1 MACSIIRNSVG
12 QIVRVNAP
20 NGKESKLF
28 NSILKIQPDKE
39 KALRMWGKVYTPM
52 FKLWFGDWEKGRGS
66 KVVDEN
72 GEPLLVYHGTY
83 FEFNK
88 FGSPVSYFTDSLQYS
103 KDVKGGFSAK
113 RTMPVFLNIRN
124 PYSVPSDKRIADAPE
139 EVHYRPG
146 SEYFA
151 PRVAKEGLEK
161 EGYDGVVGIDAGQ
174 EQGKTYVT
182 YDRNQIKSAENKGTF
197 LGLTDNIYY
206 QQEGGGTETSQA
218 SDQTVKLVMDLLKRI
233 GVKVETLKNISVN
246 GITQDANGVA
256 DIMQKL
262 VQVTQDKINVAL
274 PEEAMHFVVEILEQK
289 DPALFNKLLRE
300 INGYQMLNRVV
311 AEYGKNPMYQTADG
325 KPDMRK
331 LKKEAIAKVLTETV
345 INKNEGSTEK
355 VENLA
360 KVESWWQ
367 SIVNALR
374 GLFTSSGFDQAALKV
389 LSGEFDGTVDDLR
402 SQEVYLQSI
411 EDKQDRTVQRILDVH
426 NSITPG
432 KDGEG
437 YSIGGVLIP
446 KRVTD
451 FVKDWYASRFADKDL
466 TKSEYQTAVDAL
478 KAEKGSSGH
487 KDFENMLNDHFLAE
501 DRTLLPEDQR
511 PSDVDYVSILDPKNK
526 TYYETLKKNMAAR
539 LESFPPGTKFMAEVR
554 VYNGKDVA
562 GTIDFIAVTPEG
574 KVNLLDWK
582 FMDLNIEK
590 NKDVPWYKVN
600 AWRQQMKQYKNI
612 LQNNYGVAPEDFGQ
626 TRMIP
631 IKVTYAPGSS
641 KTGELP
647 KFTGVSIGKVNVKVE
662 DRAYLLPVGLETER
676 TGIKKIDALIEKL
689 NKVYET
695 ISDRKVTPE
704 LKEEKARQLNNLYEA
719 IRQLQV
725 RQRIEPLLRQAKIIN
740 AEVERII
747 ADYNNNFKG
756 KDPSMF
762 SRAEKNEFADRI
774 LQFEDTLQVY
784 KNLSTELK
792 SLFRGD
798 LDEQQKKLWQE
809 IKDTTEDA
817 NEFASDLEDVSAE
830 FASEIIAKSQN
841 VMDFLLPEKVIKG
854 FSKWFA
860 STSTLQL
867 KSAEVL
873 YKLANRV
880 FGEAAMD
887 TLEQGK
893 ILQGLKK
900 SYDTWAKAKGLTK
913 NNYFDMIKKKGS
925 NQLIDEF
932 NPDFYTQLKNK
943 IGDKDYKWVK
953 ENIDVA
959 AYNEHLDEYRKKQ
972 YERIKN
978 KPRFGTEEENLKE
991 MNRELNDVKKLYS
1004 ITTADAPGWLLYDMI
1019 RKFPKRETWESEEWK
1034 ELNKEVN
1041 GVKVN
1046 APAKAFYDYIRK
1058 RNEIYDKIGYINSA
1072 QSRTFL
1078 PFVRKSL
1085 MEKIVMGGQVK
1096 LGEDL
1101 LRQITISE
1109 GEVGMGQIDPITK
1122 EPVYTIPKYFTKDT
1136 GEETSDDLFRNMT
1149 LLNEMAIRYQYLTEI
1164 EDQMRLISRVESNK
1178 EAIKTSYFG
1187 KTKYKEDGDPETISD
1202 NSENTKLVRDMME
1215 AIVYGHKFVESD
1227 NFDQLLGSVS
1237 GFGKKANKLLGV
1249 NLFPE
1254 SFDDSQISMNK
1265 TLNSL
1270 NNFFQLK
1277 TLGLN
1282 PLSAMSNLFGGSF
1295 QSVINAGTY
1304 FTKSEFFAN
1313 EMALMGRMYGMDAKK
1328 RLAALE
1334 YFLPLTENYNNKI
1347 AKELSSGVTPEGV
1360 QEILMSMM
1368 RESDQFVQSV
1378 NFFTYLDNTIVVDG
1392 KLVNARE
1399 YLRKQDKYQGIY
1411 NLPVDE
1417 RTKLMDEFDA
1427 DVKELVKEKGAMNL
1441 ATVDENNNLVIPGVE
1456 RKDDSVFEL
1465 RRKVQALTKD
1475 ALGNLSDDD
1484 VRRINLNILGKSFMI
1499 FKNWIPRL
1507 VDVRIGNLK
1516 YNSATE
1522 AYEWGRSRM
1531 VMRVLSDG
1539 VLTSLGR
1546 FINIVEANEKGVE
1559 YMRELFEKK
1568 KAEYEKETG
1577 KKLNMT
1583 EQEFMDLVRKN
1594 IKDQAVDAVFYLTL
1608 TSMFLALKALAPDDE
1623 DDKLTQNRYKF
1634 MLRAVDKVRDEIA
1647 YFYNPTSL
1655 INLTKS
1661 GIFPS
1666 ISLIDSFQKAFWN
1679 FGKEMYYLGT
1689 DDVKEAEKNQVIKYF
1704 LKGFPVTYE
1713 FDLPLLLFFPDV
1725 AKDLGM
1731 KAQGEARPVGR

>member
-1 MACSIIRNSVG
+1 MACSIIRNSKNE
-12 QIVRVNAP
+12 IVRVNAP

-39 KALRMWGKVYTPM
+39 KALRAWGKVYTPM

-72 GEPLLVYHGTY
+72 GEPLLVYHGTM
-83 FEFNK
+83 FEFDK
-88 FGSPVSYFTDSLQYS
+88 FGGSTNYFTDNLQYS
-103 KDVKGGFSAK
+103 KDVKRSFSSK
-113 RTMPVFLNIRN
+113 VTMPVFLNIRN
-124 PYSVPSDKRIADAPE
+124 MYKIPSNRRLYDAPE

-151 PRVAKEGLEK
+151 PRVARDELQEQ
-161 EGYDGVVGIDAGQ
+161 GYDGIVGKDAGQ
-174 EQGKTYVT
+174 EEGYTYVT
-182 YDRNQIKSAENKGTF
+182 YDRNQIKSAFNKGTF
-197 LGLTDNIYY
+197 LKFTDNIYY
-206 QQEGGGTETSQA
+206 QQEDSTETSQA

-233 GVKVETLKNISVN
+233 GVKVETLSKISVN
-246 GITQDANGVA
+246 GVTQNANGVA

-262 VQVTQDKINVAL
+262 VQVTQGKINVAL
-274 PEEAMHFVVEILEQK
+274 PEEAMHFVVEILEQT
-289 DPALFNKLLRE
+289 DPALFNKLLKE
-300 INGYQMLNRVV
+300 INSYQMLNRVV

-325 KPDMRK
+325 KPDIRK

-360 KVESWWQ
+360 RVESWWQ
-367 SIVNALR
+367 TIINAIKS
-374 GLFTSSGFDQAALKV
+374 LFIDSGFDQAALKV
-389 LSGEFDGTVDDLR
+389 LSGEFEGTVDDLR
-402 SQEVYLQSI
+402 SQEVYLQAS
-411 EDKQDRTVQRILDVH
+411 EDKQARTIQKLLDVH
-426 NSITPG
+426 NSIKPG

-437 YSIGGVLIP
+437 YSIGGVVIP

-451 FVKDWYASRFADKDL
+451 FVKDWYSSRFADKDL
-466 TKSEYQTAVDAL
+466 TKSEYQKAVDEL
-478 KAEKGSSGH
+478 KAEKGTGGH
-487 KDFENMLNDHFLAE
+487 ADFENMLNNHFLAE
-501 DRTLLPEDQR
+501 DRTLLPEGQR
-511 PSDVDYVSILDPKNK
+511 KSDADYVSQLDPKNK
-526 TYYETLKKNMAAR
+526 SYYEILKKNMAAR

-554 VYNGKDVA
+554 VFNGKDVA
-562 GTIDFIAVTPEG
+562 GTIDFVAVTPEG
-574 KVNLLDWK
+574 QVNLLDWK

-600 AWRQQMKQYKNI
+600 AWRQQMKQYKSI

-631 IKVTYAPGSS
+631 IKVTYTPGSA
-641 KTGELP
+641 KKNELP
-647 KFTGVSIGKVNVKVE
+647 KFSGVSIGKVDVKGE
-662 DRAYLLPVGLETER
+662 ERAYLLPVGLETER

-695 ISDRKVTPE
+695 ISQTKVTPE
-704 LKEEKARQLNNLYEA
+704 FKEEKARQLNNLYEA

-740 AEVERII
+740 AEVERVI
-747 ADYNNNFKG
+747 ADYEANFKG
-756 KDPSMF
+756 KDPSSF
-762 SRAEKNEFADRI
+762 SRAEKNEFSERI
-774 LQFEDTLQVY
+774 MSFEDALQVY

-798 LDEQQKKLWQE
+798 LTEEQRKLWQD
-809 IKDTTEDA
+809 IKDTTENA
-817 NEFASDLEDVSAE
+817 NELASDLEDVSAE
-830 FASEIIAKSQN
+830 FASEVIAKSQN
-841 VMDFLLPEKVIKG
+841 VMDFMLPEKIVKG

-873 YKLANRV
+873 YKLANRI

-887 TLEQGK
+887 TVEQGK
-893 ILQGLKK
+893 ILQGIKK
-900 SYDTWAKAKGLTK
+900 SYDEWAKKKGLNK
-913 NNYFDMIKKKGS
+913 NNYFDLIKKKGS
-925 NQLIDEF
+925 NALIDEF
-932 NPDFYTQLKNK
+932 NTEFYTELKDK
-943 IGDKDYKWVK
+943 IADKDYKWVK
-953 ENIDVA
+953 ENIDVE
-959 AYNEHLDEYRKKQ
+959 AYNAHLEEYRKKQ

-991 MNRELNDVKKLYS
+991 MNRELNEVKKLYS
-1004 ITTADAPGWLLYDMI
+1004 TINADSPGWLLYDMI
-1019 RKFPKRETWESEEWK
+1019 KKFPKREKWESDQWK
-1034 ELNKEVN
+1034 ELNKAE
-1041 GVKVN
+1041 N
-1046 APAKAFYDYIRK
+1046 APAKAFYDYIRG

-1078 PFVRKSL
+1078 PFIRKSL

-1096 LGEDL
+1096 LGESL
-1101 LRQITISE
+1101 LREITISE
-1109 GEVGMGQIDPITK
+1109 GEVGFGQIDPITK
-1122 EPVYTIPKYFTKDT
+1122 EPVYSIPKYFTGDT
-1136 GEETSDDLFRNMT
+1136 GEEVSEDLFRNMT

-1164 EDQMRLISRVESNK
+1164 EDQMRLISRVEGNK

-1187 KTKYKEDGDPETISD
+1187 KTKYKEDGSVETTAD

-1215 AIVYGHKFVESD
+1215 AIIYGHKFVESD

-1237 GFGKKANKLLGV
+1237 GFGKKANKFLGV
-1249 NLFPE
+1249 NVFPE
-1254 SFDDSQISMNK
+1254 KFDDSQISMNK

-1295 QSVINAGTY
+1295 QSIINAGTY
-1304 FTKSEFFAN
+1304 FTKGEFLAN
-1313 EMALMGRMYGMDAKK
+1313 ELALMGRMHGVDATK

-1334 YFLPLTENYNNKI
+1334 YFLPLTENYNRQI
-1347 AKELSSGVTPEGV
+1347 AKELSTGVTPEGV

-1368 RESDQFVQSV
+1368 RESDQFVQGV
-1378 NFFTYLDNTIVVDG
+1378 NFFTYLQNTIAIDG

-1399 YLRKQDKYQGIY
+1399 YLRKQEKYQNIY
-1411 NLPVDE
+1411 NLPAAE
-1417 RTKLMDEFDA
+1417 RTKLEAEFD
-1427 DVKELVKEKGAMNL
+1427 DNVKELVKEKGVLNISTL
-1441 ATVDENNNLVIPGVE
+1441 DENNNLVIPGIE

-1484 VRRINLNILGKSFMI
+1484 VRRINMNILGKSFMI

-1539 VLTSLGR
+1539 VLTSIGR
-1546 FINIVEANEKGVE
+1546 FIDIAQANEKGVE

-1577 KKLNMT
+1577 RTLQMT

-1608 TSMFLALKALAPDDE
+1608 TSLFLALKALAPDDDE
-1623 DDKLTQNRYKF
+1623 DRLTQNRYKF
-1634 MLRAVDKVRDEIA
+1634 MLRAVDKVKDEIA
-1647 YFYNPTSL
+1647 YFYDPTSL

-1661 GIFPS
+1661 GVFPS
-1666 ISLIDSFQKAFWN
+1666 TSLITNFTKAFKN

-1725 AKDLGM
+1725 AKDLGI
-1731 KAQGEARPVGR
+1731 KAQSEAKPIGQ

>member
-1 MACSIIRNSVG
+1 MACSIIRNSNNEV
-12 QIVRVNAP
+12 VRVNAP

-28 NSILKIQPDKE
+28 NSILKIEPDKQ

-72 GEPLLVYHGTY
+72 GEPLLVYHGTS
-83 FEFNK
+83 FEFDK
-88 FGSPVSYFTDSLQYS
+88 FASPVSYFTDSLQYS

-113 RTMPVFLNIRN
+113 KTMPVFLNIRN
-124 PYSVPSDKRIADAPE
+124 PYQVPSNKRLADAPE
-139 EVHYRPG
+139 EVHNRPG

-151 PRVAKEGLEK
+151 PRVAKEQLEN
-161 EGYDGVVGIDAGQ
+161 EGFDGVVGVDAGQ
-174 EQGKTYVT
+174 QDGKTYVA
-182 YDRNQIKSAENKGTF
+182 YERNQIKSAENKGTF

-206 QQEGGGTETSQA
+206 QQEGGTETSQA
-218 SDQTVKLVMDLLKRI
+218 SDQTIKLVMDLLKRI
-233 GVKVETLKNISVN
+233 GVKVETLSKISVN
-246 GITQDANGVA
+246 GVTQNANGVA

-262 VQVTQDKINVAL
+262 IQVTQDKINVAL

-289 DPALFNKLLRE
+289 DPALFNRLLKE
-300 INGYQMLNRVV
+300 INSYQMLNRVV

-360 KVESWWQ
+360 RVESWWQ
-367 SIVNALR
+367 SIVNAIKE
-374 GLFTSSGFDQAALKV
+374 LFTSSGFDQAALKV
-389 LSGEFDGTVDDLR
+389 LSGEFEGTVDELR
-402 SQEVYLQSI
+402 SQEVFLQNT
-411 EDKQDRTVQRILDVH
+411 EDKQKRTVQKLLDVH
-426 NSITPG
+426 NSIVKT
-432 KDGEG
+432 DEG
-437 YSIGGVLIP
+437 YTIGGVKIP

-451 FVKDWYASRFADKDL
+451 FVKDWYSSRFADKDL
-466 TKSEYQTAVDAL
+466 TKSEYQTAVDEL
-478 KAEKGSSGH
+478 KAEKGTAGH
-487 KDFENMLNDHFLAE
+487 ADFENMLKDHFLAA
-501 DRTLLPEDQR
+501 DMTLLPEGER
-511 PSDVDYVSILDPKNK
+511 RSDADYVSLLDPKNK
-526 TYYETLKKNMAAR
+526 SYYETLKKNMAAR
-539 LESFPPGTKFMAEVR
+539 LESFPEGTKFMAEVM
-554 VYNGKDVA
+554 VYDGKGVA
-562 GTIDFIAVTPEG
+562 GTIDFVAVTPEG
-574 KVNLLDWK
+574 QVNLLDWK

-612 LQNNYGVAPEDFGQ
+612 LQNNYGVSPEDFGQ

-631 IKVTYAPGSS
+631 IKVTYTPGSA
-641 KTGELP
+641 KTGQLP
-647 KFTGVSIGKVNVKVE
+647 KFSGVSIGKVDVKAE
-662 DRAYLLPVGLETER
+662 ERAYLLPVGLETER

-695 ISDRKVTPE
+695 ISQTKVTPE
-704 LKEEKARQLNNLYEA
+704 FKEEKARQLNNLYEA

-740 AEVERII
+740 AEVERVIS
-747 ADYNNNFKG
+747 DYETNFKG
-756 KDPSMF
+756 KDPSSF
-762 SRAEKNEFADRI
+762 SRKEKNEFSERI
-774 LQFEDTLQVY
+774 MSFEDALEVY
-784 KNLSTELK
+784 RNLSTELK

-798 LDEQQKKLWQE
+798 LSEQERKLWQD
-809 IKDTTEDA
+809 IKDTTENA
-817 NEFASDLEDVSAE
+817 NELASDLEDVSAE

-841 VMDFLLPEKVIKG
+841 VMDFLLPEKIIKG
-854 FSKWFA
+854 FTKWFS

-873 YKLANRV
+873 YKLANRI

-893 ILQGLKK
+893 ILQRIKK
-900 SYDTWAKAKGLTK
+900 SYDAWAKGRGLNK
-913 NNYFDMIKKKGS
+913 SNYFDLIKKKDS
-925 NQLIDEF
+925 NALVDEF
-932 NPDFYTQLKNK
+932 NPEFYTQLKDK
-943 IGDKDYKWVK
+943 VADKDYKWVK
-953 ENIDVA
+953 ENIDTN
-959 AYNEHLDEYRKKQ
+959 AYNVYLDEYRKKQ

-991 MNRELNDVKKLYS
+991 MNRELNEVKKLYS
-1004 ITTADAPGWLLYDMI
+1004 TVNADSPGWLLYDMMK
-1019 RKFPKRETWESEEWK
+1019 KFPKRETWESAAWK
-1034 ELNKEVN
+1034 ELNKPE
-1041 GVKVN
+1041 N
-1046 APAKAFYDYIRK
+1046 APAKEFYDYIRS

-1078 PFVRKSL
+1078 PFIRKSL
-1085 MEKIVMGGQVK
+1085 MEKIVMGGQIK

-1109 GEVGMGQIDPITK
+1109 GDVGYGQIDPITK
-1122 EPVYTIPKYFTKDT
+1122 EPVYSIPKYFTGNT
-1136 GEETSDDLFRNMT
+1136 EEEVSDDLFRNMT
-1149 LLNEMAIRYQYLTEI
+1149 LLNEMAIRYEYLTEI
-1164 EDQMRLISRVESNK
+1164 EDQMRLISRVEANK

-1187 KTKYKEDGDPETISD
+1187 KTKYKEDGSVETTAD

-1215 AIVYGHKFVESD
+1215 SIIYGHKFVESD

-1254 SFDDSQISMNK
+1254 KFDDSQISMNK

-1277 TLGLN
+1277 TIGLN

-1295 QSVINAGTY
+1295 QSIINAGTY
-1304 FTKSEFFAN
+1304 FTKSEFVAN
-1313 EMALMGRMYGMDAKK
+1313 EFALMGRMHGVDATK

-1334 YFLPLTENYNNKI
+1334 YFLPLTDNYNRKI
-1347 AKELSSGVTPEGV
+1347 AKELSTGVTPEGV
-1360 QEILMSMM
+1360 QEILMGMM
-1368 RESDQFVQSV
+1368 RESDQFIQSV
-1378 NFFTYLDNTIVVDG
+1378 NFFTYLQNTIVVDG

-1399 YLRKQDKYQGIY
+1399 YLRKDEKYEGIY
-1411 NLPVDE
+1411 NLPVAE
-1417 RTKLMDEFDA
+1417 RTKLENEFDNN
-1427 DVKELVKEKGAMNL
+1427 VKELVKEKGVLNISTL
-1441 ATVDENNNLVIPGVE
+1441 DENNNLVIPGIE

-1484 VRRINLNILGKSFMI
+1484 VRRINMNILGKSFMI

-1516 YNSATE
+1516 YNSASE

-1539 VLTSLGR
+1539 VLTSVGR
-1546 FINIVEANEKGVE
+1546 LINVVQANEKGVA

-1577 KKLNMT
+1577 KTLQMT
-1583 EQEFMDLVRKN
+1583 EQEFMNLVRKN
-1594 IKDQAVDAVFYLTL
+1594 IKDQAVDAIFYLTL
-1608 TSMFLALKALAPDDE
+1608 TSMFLALKALAPDDD

-1655 INLTKS
+1655 VNLTKS

-1666 ISLIDSFQKAFWN
+1666 TSLLDSFKKAFTN
-1679 FGKEMYYLGT
+1679 FGKEMYFLGN

-1704 LKGFPVTYE
+1704 LKGFPITYE
-1713 FDLPLLLFFPDV
+1713 LDLPLLLFFPDV
-1725 AKDLGM
+1725 AKDLGF
-1731 KAQGEARPVGR
+1731 KAQAEAKPLGQ

>member
-1 MACSIIRNSVG
+1 MACSIIRNSNNE
-12 QIVRVNAP
+12 IVRVNAP

-28 NSILKIQPDKE
+28 NSILKIEPDKQ

-72 GEPLLVYHGTY
+72 GEPLLVYHGTS
-83 FEFNK
+83 FEFDK
-88 FGSPVSYFTDSLQYS
+88 FASPVSYFTDSLQYS

-113 RTMPVFLNIRN
+113 KTMPVFLNIRN
-124 PYSVPSDKRIADAPE
+124 PYQVPSNKRLADAPE
-139 EVHYRPG
+139 EVHNRPG

-151 PRVAKEGLEK
+151 PRVAKEQLEN
-161 EGYDGVVGIDAGQ
+161 EGFDGVVGVDAGQ
-174 EQGKTYVT
+174 QDGKTYVA
-182 YDRNQIKSAENKGTF
+182 YERNQIKSAENKGTF

-206 QQEGGGTETSQA
+206 QQEGGTETSQA
-218 SDQTVKLVMDLLKRI
+218 SDQTIKLVMDLLKRI
-233 GVKVETLKNISVN
+233 GVKVETLSKISVN
-246 GITQDANGVA
+246 GVTQNANGVA

-289 DPALFNKLLRE
+289 DPALFNRLLKE
-300 INGYQMLNRVV
+300 INSYQMLNRVV

-360 KVESWWQ
+360 RVESWWQ
-367 SIVNALR
+367 SIVNAIKE
-374 GLFTSSGFDQAALKV
+374 LFTSSGFDQAALKV
-389 LSGEFDGTVDDLR
+389 LSGEFEGTVDELR
-402 SQEVYLQSI
+402 SQEVFLQNT
-411 EDKQDRTVQRILDVH
+411 EDKQKRTVQKLLDVH
-426 NSITPG
+426 NSIVKT
-432 KDGEG
+432 DEG
-437 YSIGGVLIP
+437 YTIGGVKIP

-451 FVKDWYASRFADKDL
+451 FVKDWYSSRFADKDL
-466 TKSEYQTAVDAL
+466 TKSEYQTAVDEL
-478 KAEKGSSGH
+478 KAEKGTAGH
-487 KDFENMLNDHFLAE
+487 ADFENMLKDHFLAA
-501 DRTLLPEDQR
+501 DMTLLPEGER
-511 PSDVDYVSILDPKNK
+511 RSDADYVSLLDPKNK
-526 TYYETLKKNMAAR
+526 SYYETLKKNMAAR
-539 LESFPPGTKFMAEVR
+539 LESFPEGTKFMAEVM
-554 VYNGKDVA
+554 VYDGKGVA
-562 GTIDFIAVTPEG
+562 GTIDFVAVTPEG
-574 KVNLLDWK
+574 QVNLLDWK

-612 LQNNYGVAPEDFGQ
+612 LQNNYGVSPEDFGQ

-631 IKVTYAPGSS
+631 IKVTYTPGSA
-641 KTGELP
+641 KTGQLP
-647 KFTGVSIGKVNVKVE
+647 KFSGVSIGKVDVKAE
-662 DRAYLLPVGLETER
+662 ERAYLLPVGLETER

-695 ISDRKVTPE
+695 ISQTKVTPE
-704 LKEEKARQLNNLYEA
+704 FKEEKARQLNNLYEA

-740 AEVERII
+740 AEVERVIS
-747 ADYNNNFKG
+747 DYETNFKG
-756 KDPSMF
+756 KDPSSF
-762 SRAEKNEFADRI
+762 SRKEKNEFSERI
-774 LQFEDTLQVY
+774 MSFEDALEVY
-784 KNLSTELK
+784 RNLSTELK

-798 LDEQQKKLWQE
+798 LSEQERKLWQD
-809 IKDTTEDA
+809 IKDTTENA
-817 NEFASDLEDVSAE
+817 NELASDLEDVSAE

-841 VMDFLLPEKVIKG
+841 VMDFLLPEKIIKG
-854 FSKWFA
+854 FTKWFS

-873 YKLANRV
+873 YKLANRI

-893 ILQGLKK
+893 ILQRIKK
-900 SYDTWAKAKGLTK
+900 SYDAWAKGRGLNK
-913 NNYFDMIKKKGS
+913 SNYFDLIKKKDS
-925 NQLIDEF
+925 NALVDEF
-932 NPDFYTQLKNK
+932 NPEFYTQLKDK
-943 IGDKDYKWVK
+943 VADKDYKWVK
-953 ENIDVA
+953 ENIDTN
-959 AYNEHLDEYRKKQ
+959 AYNVYLDEYRKKQ

-991 MNRELNDVKKLYS
+991 MNRELNEVKKLYS
-1004 ITTADAPGWLLYDMI
+1004 TVNADSPGWLLYDMMK
-1019 RKFPKRETWESEEWK
+1019 KFPKRETWESAAWK
-1034 ELNKEVN
+1034 ELNKPE
-1041 GVKVN
+1041 N
-1046 APAKAFYDYIRK
+1046 APAKEFYDYIRS

-1078 PFVRKSL
+1078 PFIRKSL
-1085 MEKIVMGGQVK
+1085 MEKIVMGGQIK

-1109 GEVGMGQIDPITK
+1109 GDVGYGQIDPITK
-1122 EPVYTIPKYFTKDT
+1122 EPVYSIPKYFTGNT
-1136 GEETSDDLFRNMT
+1136 EEEVSDDLFRNMT
-1149 LLNEMAIRYQYLTEI
+1149 LLNEMAIRYEYLTEI
-1164 EDQMRLISRVESNK
+1164 EDQMRLISRVEANK

-1187 KTKYKEDGDPETISD
+1187 KTKYKEDGSVETTAD

-1215 AIVYGHKFVESD
+1215 SIIYGHKFVESD

-1254 SFDDSQISMNK
+1254 KFDDSQISMNK

-1277 TLGLN
+1277 TIGLN

-1295 QSVINAGTY
+1295 QSIINAGTY
-1304 FTKSEFFAN
+1304 FTKSEFVAN
-1313 EMALMGRMYGMDAKK
+1313 EFALMGRMHGVDATK

-1334 YFLPLTENYNNKI
+1334 YFLPLTDNYNRKI
-1347 AKELSSGVTPEGV
+1347 AKELSTGVTPEGV
-1360 QEILMSMM
+1360 QEILMGMM
-1368 RESDQFVQSV
+1368 RESDQFIQSV
-1378 NFFTYLDNTIVVDG
+1378 NFFTYLQNTIVVDG

-1399 YLRKQDKYQGIY
+1399 YLRKDEKYEGIY
-1411 NLPVDE
+1411 NLPVAE
-1417 RTKLMDEFDA
+1417 RTKLENEFDNN
-1427 DVKELVKEKGAMNL
+1427 VKELVKEKGVLNISTL
-1441 ATVDENNNLVIPGVE
+1441 DENNNLVIPGIE

-1484 VRRINLNILGKSFMI
+1484 VRRINMNILGKSFMI

-1516 YNSATE
+1516 YNSASE

-1539 VLTSLGR
+1539 VLTSVGR
-1546 FINIVEANEKGVE
+1546 LINVVQANEKGVA

-1577 KKLNMT
+1577 KTLQMT
-1583 EQEFMDLVRKN
+1583 EQEFMNLVRKN
-1594 IKDQAVDAVFYLTL
+1594 IKDQAVDAIFYLTL
-1608 TSMFLALKALAPDDE
+1608 TSMFLALKALAPDDD

-1655 INLTKS
+1655 VNLTKS

-1666 ISLIDSFQKAFWN
+1666 TSLLDSFKKAFTN
-1679 FGKEMYYLGT
+1679 FGKEMYFLGN

-1704 LKGFPVTYE
+1704 LKGFPITYE
-1713 FDLPLLLFFPDV
+1713 LDLPLLLFFPDV
-1725 AKDLGM
+1725 AKDLGF
-1731 KAQGEARPVGR
+1731 KAQAEAKPLGQ

>member
-1 MACSIIRNSVG
+1 MACSIIRNSKNE
-12 QIVRVNAP
+12 IVRVNAP

-28 NSILKIQPDKE
+28 NSILKIQPDKQ

-72 GEPLLVYHGTY
+72 GEPLLVYHGTM
-83 FEFNK
+83 FDFDK
-88 FGSPVSYFTDSLQYS
+88 FGSSVSYFTDSLQYS
-103 KDVKGGFSAK
+103 KDVKGSFSAK
-113 RTMPVFLNIRN
+113 KTMPVFLNIRN
-124 PYSVPSDKRIADAPE
+124 PYQVPSDKRLADAPE
-139 EVHYRPG
+139 EVHNRPG

-151 PRVAKEGLEK
+151 PRVAKQELEK
-161 EGYDGVVGIDAGQ
+161 QGYDGVVGIDAGQ
-174 EQGKTYVT
+174 QEGKTYVA
-182 YDRNQIKSAENKGTF
+182 YERNQIKSAENKGTF

-206 QQEGGGTETSQA
+206 QQEDGTETSQA

-233 GVKVETLKNISVN
+233 GVKVETLSSISVN
-246 GITQDANGVA
+246 GVTQNANGVA

-274 PEEAMHFVVEILEQK
+274 PEEAMHFVVEILEQT

-331 LKKEAIAKVLTETV
+331 LKKEAIAKVLTETI

-360 KVESWWQ
+360 RVESWWQ
-367 SIVNALR
+367 TIINAIK
-374 GLFTSSGFDQAALKV
+374 GLFINSGFDQAALKV
-389 LSGEFDGTVDDLR
+389 LSGEFEGTVDELR
-402 SQEVYLQSI
+402 SQEVYLQAT
-411 EDKQDRTVQRILDVH
+411 EDKQQRTVQKLLDVH
-426 NSITPG
+426 NSIVKT
-432 KDGEG
+432 DEG
-437 YSIGGVLIP
+437 YTIGGVKIP

-451 FVKDWYASRFADKDL
+451 FVKDWYSSRFADKDL
-466 TKSEYQTAVDAL
+466 TKSEYQTAVDEL
-478 KAEKGSSGH
+478 KAEKGTAGH
-487 KDFENMLNDHFLAE
+487 ADFENMLKDHFLAE
-501 DRTLLPEDQR
+501 DMTLLPEDQR
-511 PSDVDYVSILDPKNK
+511 RSDADYVSLLDPKNK
-526 TYYETLKKNMAAR
+526 SYYETLKKNMAAR
-539 LESFPPGTKFMAEVR
+539 LESFPEGTKFMAEMM
-554 VYNGKDVA
+554 VYDGKGVA
-562 GTIDFIAVTPEG
+562 GTIDFVAVTPEG

-631 IKVTYAPGSS
+631 IKVTYTPGNA
-641 KTGELP
+641 KKNELP
-647 KFTGVSIGKVNVKVE
+647 KFSGVSIGKVDVKGE
-662 DRAYLLPVGLETER
+662 ERAYLLPVGLETER

-695 ISDRKVTPE
+695 ISQTKVTPE
-704 LKEEKARQLNNLYEA
+704 FKEEKARQLNNLYEA

-740 AEVERII
+740 AEVERVI
-747 ADYNNNFKG
+747 ADYESNFKG
-756 KDPSMF
+756 KDPSSL
-762 SRAEKNEFADRI
+762 SRKEKNEFAERI
-774 LQFEDTLQVY
+774 MSFEDALQVY

-798 LDEQQKKLWQE
+798 LSEEQKKLWQD
-809 IKDTTEDA
+809 IKDTTENA
-817 NEFASDLEDVSAE
+817 NELSSDLEDVSAE

-841 VMDFLLPEKVIKG
+841 VMDFLLPEKVVKG
-854 FSKWFA
+854 FSKWFS

-873 YKLANRV
+873 YKLANRI

-887 TLEQGK
+887 TVEQGK
-893 ILQGLKK
+893 ILQRIKK
-900 SYDTWAKAKGLTK
+900 SYDEWAKKKGLNK
-913 NNYFDMIKKKGS
+913 NNYFDLIKKKGS
-925 NQLIDEF
+925 NALVDEF
-932 NPDFYTQLKNK
+932 NTEFYTELKDK
-943 IGDKDYKWVK
+943 IADKDYKWVK
-953 ENIDVA
+953 ENIDA
-959 AYNEHLDEYRKKQ
+959 EAYNAHLDEYRKKQ

-991 MNRELNDVKKLYS
+991 MNRELNEVKKLYS
-1004 ITTADAPGWLLYDMI
+1004 TVNADSPGWLLYDMI
-1019 RKFPKRETWESEEWK
+1019 KKFPKREKWESNEWK
-1034 ELNKEVN
+1034 ELNKAE
-1041 GVKVN
+1041 N
-1046 APAKAFYDYIRK
+1046 APAKEFYDYIRS
-1058 RNEIYDKIGYINSA
+1058 RNEVYDKIGYINSA

-1085 MEKIVMGGQVK
+1085 MEKIVMGGEVK
-1096 LGEDL
+1096 LGESL
-1101 LRQITISE
+1101 LREITISE
-1109 GEVGMGQIDPITK
+1109 GDVGYGQIDPITK
-1122 EPVYTIPKYFTKDT
+1122 EAVYTIPKYFTGNT
-1136 GEETSDDLFRNMT
+1136 GEEVSEDLFRNMT

-1164 EDQMRLISRVESNK
+1164 EDQMRLISRVEGNK

-1187 KTKYKEDGDPETISD
+1187 KTKYKEDGDPETTAD

-1215 AIVYGHKFVESD
+1215 SIIYGHKFVESD

-1237 GFGKKANKLLGV
+1237 GFGKKANKFLGV
-1249 NLFPE
+1249 NVFPE
-1254 SFDDSQISMNK
+1254 KFDDSQISMNK

-1277 TLGLN
+1277 TIGLN

-1295 QSVINAGTY
+1295 QSIINAGTY
-1304 FTKSEFFAN
+1304 FTKGEFIAN
-1313 EMALMGRMYGMDAKK
+1313 ELTLMGRMHGVDATK

-1334 YFLPLTENYNNKI
+1334 YFLPLTENYNKQI
-1347 AKELSSGVTPEGV
+1347 AKELSTGVTPEGV
-1360 QEILMSMM
+1360 QEILMGMM
-1368 RESDQFVQSV
+1368 RESDQFVQGV
-1378 NFFTYLDNTIVVDG
+1378 NFFTYLQNTVAIDG

-1399 YLRKQDKYQGIY
+1399 YLRKQEKYQGIY
-1411 NLPVDE
+1411 NLPATE
-1417 RTKLMDEFDA
+1417 RTKLESEFDA
-1427 DVKELVKEKGAMNL
+1427 DVKELVKEKGVLNISTL
-1441 ATVDENNNLVIPGVE
+1441 DENNNLVIPGIE

-1484 VRRINLNILGKSFMI
+1484 VRRINMNILGKSFMI

-1507 VDVRIGNLK
+1507 VDVRVGNLK
-1516 YNSATE
+1516 YNSASE

-1539 VLTSLGR
+1539 VLTSVGR
-1546 FINIVEANEKGVE
+1546 FINIAQANEKGVA

-1577 KKLNMT
+1577 RTLQMT

-1623 DDKLTQNRYKF
+1623 DDKLAQNRYRF

-1661 GIFPS
+1661 GVFPS
-1666 ISLIDSFQKAFWN
+1666 TSLIENFMKAFGN

-1689 DDVKEAEKNQVIKYF
+1689 DDVKAAEKNQVIKYF

-1725 AKDLGM
+1725 AKDLGF
-1731 KAQGEARPVGR
+1731 KAQSEAKPLGQ